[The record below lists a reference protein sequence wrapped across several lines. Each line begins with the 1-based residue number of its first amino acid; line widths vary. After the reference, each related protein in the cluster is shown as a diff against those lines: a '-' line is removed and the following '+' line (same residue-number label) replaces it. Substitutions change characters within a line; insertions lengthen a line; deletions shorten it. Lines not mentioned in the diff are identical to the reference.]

1 MHHSDA
7 LGWARYFDQPAV
19 VTLLESDD
27 RDEPSNVVLE
37 FDALDPHVSEL
48 VSAFDDRW
56 VVGITSRAGVVRL
69 ELETPGTT
77 WGAAVTLVE
86 GRLDR
91 LPFDWRSHARCL
103 RP

>member
-1 MHHSDA
+1 
-7 LGWARYFDQPAV
+7 
-19 VTLLESDD
+19 
-27 RDEPSNVVLE
+27 VLE
-37 FDALDPHVSEL
+37 FDEHDPHVREL
-48 VSAFDDRW
+48 FEAFDNGW
-56 VVGITSRAGVVRL
+56 VVGITSVAGLVRL

-91 LPFDWRSHARCL
+91 LPFDWREHACCK